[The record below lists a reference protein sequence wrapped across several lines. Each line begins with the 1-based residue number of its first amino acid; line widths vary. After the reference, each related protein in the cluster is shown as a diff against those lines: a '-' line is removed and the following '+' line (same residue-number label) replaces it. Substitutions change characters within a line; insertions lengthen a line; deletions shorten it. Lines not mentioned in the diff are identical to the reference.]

1 MSSTPKSKS
10 NSKSKPAPKNYDRI
24 HISLQRETK
33 QRLHEYAAAKG
44 LSKGSIVEA
53 ALREY
58 LDDHWETELVL
69 KELGRLRRGVN
80 RLERGMDVMDA
91 VLSGYV
97 QLWLAYHPPLPQDQ
111 KVQAQKLAAQRFEQL
126 ITFLQ
131 NQLSQQRTFGSRMA
145 EETLLKRE
153 DIRSLLDQELGR
165 QEQELLKTPEMPDSG
180 AAQQGHNN
188 E

>member
-1 MSSTPKSKS
+1 M
-10 NSKSKPAPKNYDRI
+10 
-24 HISLQRETK
+24 
-33 QRLHEYAAAKG
+33 
-44 LSKGSIVEA
+44 EA

-58 LDDHWETELVL
+58 LDEHWETELVI

-97 QLWLAYHPPLPQDQ
+97 QLWLAYHPPLPQGQ
-111 KVQAQKLAAQRFEQL
+111 KAQAQKLAALRFEQL

-131 NQLSQQRTFGSRMA
+131 NQLSQQRTFGARMA

-153 DIRSLLDQELGR
+153 DIRSLLDQEL
-165 QEQELLKTPEMPDSG
+165 
-180 AAQQGHNN
+180 AQQEKDKTAGGQGD

>member
-1 MSSTPKSKS
+1 MTQGNKQRKNS
-10 NSKSKPAPKNYDRI
+10 NTGKPAAKHYDRI

-44 LSKGSIVEA
+44 LSKGSVVEA

-58 LDDHWETELVL
+58 LDEHWETELVL

-80 RLERGMDVMDA
+80 RLERGMDVLDA

-111 KVQAQKLAAQRFEQL
+111 KAQAQKLAAQRFEQL

-131 NQLSQQRTFGSRMA
+131 NQLSQQRTFGARMT

-153 DIRSLLDQELGR
+153 DIRSLLDQELAQ
-165 QEQELLKTPEMPDSG
+165 QEQAHTQRG
-180 AAQQGHNN
+180 QGDA
-188 E
+188 

>member
-1 MSSTPKSKS
+1 MKKTTNPKTHTSGK
-10 NSKSKPAPKNYDRI
+10 AYDRM
-24 HISLQRETK
+24 HISIQRETK

-69 KELGRLRRGVN
+69 KELGKLRRGVN

-111 KVQAQKLAAQRFEQL
+111 KAQAQKLAAMRFEQL

-131 NQLSQQRTFGSRMA
+131 NQLSQQRTFGARMA

-153 DIRSLLDQELGR
+153 DIRSLLDQE
-165 QEQELLKTPEMPDSG
+165 MD
-180 AAQQGHNN
+180 QQAHGETSDPNN
-188 E
+188 TGTLS

>member
-1 MSSTPKSKS
+1 MSKTQSKG
-10 NSKSKPAPKNYDRI
+10 NKAYDRM
-24 HISLQRETK
+24 HISIQRETK

-69 KELGRLRRGVN
+69 KELGKLRRGVN

-111 KVQAQKLAAQRFEQL
+111 KVQAQKLAALRFEQL

-131 NQLSQQRTFGSRMA
+131 NQLSQQRTFGARMA

-153 DIRSLLDQELGR
+153 DIRSLLDQE
-165 QEQELLKTPEMPDSG
+165 MD
-180 AAQQGHNN
+180 QQTRDATSDPNN
-188 E
+188 TGTLS